1 MEYLELKNNV
11 KEEFDKEQIEDI
23 LASILVDY
31 GFDSFSAEGDCFMAF
46 IPKDT
51 EHSKEEIQEVISE
64 WAQSFEWVEHAAQN
78 WNQVWEESF
87 DPVEVD
93 DFAFVYAHF
102 HEAKP
107 GFEHYIKITPKM
119 SFGTGHHATTRLVMR
134 LMKGIDFEGR
144 SVLDIGTGTG
154 ILAILAKQLGATKI
168 VGTEI
173 EPWALENAEENL
185 KMNDV
190 NDFTLIDANVQPNN
204 YGVYDVVIANINR
217 NTILALKEELFADV
231 ISGGHILLSGFY
243 DRDRQILEPVFNEN
257 GFELV
262 RFELENDWCAMH
274 LKKN

>member
-1 MEYLELKNNV
+1 MEYLELKISV
-11 KEEFDKEQIEDI
+11 KKEFDKEQVEDI

-31 GFDSFSAEGDCFMAF
+31 GFDSFSADGDCFMAF
-46 IPKDT
+46 MPKEM
-51 EHSKEEIQEVISE
+51 EHSKDEIQNVISE
-64 WAQSFEWVEHAAQN
+64 WAERFEWIEHAAQN
-78 WNQVWEESF
+78 WNKVWEESF
-87 DPVEVD
+87 EPVEVD

-102 HEAKP
+102 HEPKP

-154 ILAILAKQLGATKI
+154 ILAILAQQLGANKI

-173 EPWALENAEENL
+173 EPWALENAEENF
-185 KMNDV
+185 KMNEV
-190 NDFTLIDANVQPNN
+190 HDFTLIDANVQANN

-217 NTILALKEELFADV
+217 NTILALKEELFAGV

-243 DRDRQILEPVFNEN
+243 DRDRQILEPIFNEN
-257 GFELV
+257 GFNVV